1 MPKELFKKYLPDPEK
16 LKGHKNL
23 QFLGERLHTPNLW
36 HLTRRS
42 VAMAFAVGLFFAWV
56 PVPGQMALAALGA
69 FYLRGNLPIAV
80 ALVWLTNPIT
90 MPPLFYFA
98 YHVGAYV
105 LNLPPPTTEFEF
117 TIESVFSGMGEV
129 LHPFLLGCFL
139 IGCISAVIGYLASHW
154 FWRAHVKN
162 KWRRR
167 QEAREPQN
175 EVNYKTH
182 YDD

>member
-1 MPKELFKKYLPDPEK
+1 MPKELLKKYLPDPDV
-16 LKGHKNL
+16 LKQHKNL

-36 HLTRRS
+36 HLRRRS
-42 VAMAFAVGLFFAWV
+42 VAMAFAVGLFFAWA

-69 FYLRGNLPIAV
+69 FYLEGNLPIAV

-98 YHVGAYV
+98 YRVGLSA
-105 LNLPPPTTEFEF
+105 LNLPAPSADFEF
-117 TIESVFSGMGEV
+117 SLNSVLSGISDVWE
-129 LHPFLLGCFL
+129 PFLLGCFL
-139 IGCISAVIGYLASHW
+139 LGVISAAVGYFGIHW
-154 FWRAHVKN
+154 FWRYHVAT

-175 EVNYKTH
+175 EVNYNTH